1 MNTLLEFLYSVKAVE
16 YLIAIGFIAVFVVY
30 WQILNARGRSEE
42 PRQSREEEETRLDRA
57 A

>member
-16 YLIAIGFIAVFVVY
+16 YLIAIGFVAAFVVY
-30 WQILNARGRSEE
+30 WQILNAGTEAE
-42 PRQSREEEETRLDRA
+42 GLDRGQHEQPAREDKA